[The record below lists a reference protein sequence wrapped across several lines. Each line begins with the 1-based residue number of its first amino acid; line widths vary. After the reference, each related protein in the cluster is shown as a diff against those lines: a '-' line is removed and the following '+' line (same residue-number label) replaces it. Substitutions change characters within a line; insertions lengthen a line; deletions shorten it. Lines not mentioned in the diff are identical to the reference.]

1 MYGIAIEYTI
11 ANGSTFPD
19 SLVRAA
25 CRAAL
30 VKQPGYRR
38 RLALMADGW
47 RRVVDLFLFDSTE
60 AARAALDGDDWR
72 ALAATHTACRDAASA
87 LLVSECPYGGPVV
100 LLRSAPGPTRGG
112 QACWRDHLVAAEPEA
127 VLW

>member
-1 MYGIAIEYTI
+1 MYGIAIEYTA
-11 ANGSTFPD
+11 ANGSTTPD

-25 CRAAL
+25 GRAAL

-38 RLALMADGW
+38 RLALTADGW
-47 RRVVDLFLFDSTE
+47 RRVVDLFLFDSPET
-60 AARAALDGDDWR
+60 ARAALAGDDWR
-72 ALAATHTACRDAASA
+72 MLAATHPACRDAVPA

-112 QACWRDHLVAAEPEA
+112 QACWRDHLTNAEPEA

>member
-1 MYGIAIEYTI
+1 MYGIAIEYVP
-11 ANGSTFPD
+11 AGGSTLPD
-19 SLVRAA
+19 PLVRAG

-30 VKQPGYRR
+30 VRQPGYRR

-47 RRVVDLFLFDSTE
+47 RRAVDLVLFDSPE
-60 AARAALDGDDWR
+60 AARAALLSDDWR
-72 ALAATHTACRDAASA
+72 LMAAAHHACRDVAPA

-100 LLRSAPGPTRGG
+100 LLRTAPGPTRGG
-112 QACWRDHLVAAEPEA
+112 QACWRDHLTSAEPEA